1 MNLVAGTALAGSLLV
16 STFLWQPAN
25 ATNAPNLKTALG
37 NGGAITLVRNGG
49 GGGDGG
55 GGRGENG
62 GGGDGGHMANNG
74 GGDGGH
80 MDRGGDGGH
89 MDRGGDGGRMANQG
103 GHGDHMNGGS
113 HYRGGRISG
122 GDISGG
128 DAYSRRHFNN
138 GKFARDH
145 DDRHFS
151 NRDRDNDHFN
161 RHRVFRNGVWVWV
174 TGPDYYAGDNCAWLL
189 DRAEVTDSPYWWRR
203 YNLCIGYY

>member
-1 MNLVAGTALAGSLLV
+1 MRMNLVAGTALAGSLLV
-16 STFLWQPAN
+16 STFVWQPAN
-25 ATNAPNLKTALG
+25 ATNAPDLKTALG

-113 HYRGGRISG
+113 HYRGGRIPVATFPAAMPTP
-122 GDISGG
+122 
-128 DAYSRRHFNN
+128 DATLTTENLR
-138 GKFARDH
+138 GITTIGTLAI
-145 DDRHFS
+145 
-151 NRDRDNDHFN
+151 
-161 RHRVFRNGVWVWV
+161 VIV
-174 TGPDYYAGDNCAWLL
+174 TTITSTGIASSATACGFGLL
-189 DRAEVTDSPYWWRR
+189 APTITLATTALGS
-203 YNLCIGYY
+203 

>member
-1 MNLVAGTALAGSLLV
+1 M
-16 STFLWQPAN
+16 
-25 ATNAPNLKTALG
+25 
-37 NGGAITLVRNGG
+37 NGG
-49 GGGDGG
+49 G
-55 GGRGENG
+55 
-62 GGGDGGHMANNG
+62 A
-74 GGDGGH
+74 
-80 MDRGGDGGH
+80 
-89 MDRGGDGGRMANQG
+89 
-103 GHGDHMNGGS
+103 

-151 NRDRDNDHFN
+151 NRDHDNDHFN

-189 DRAEVTDSPYWWRR
+189 DRAEVTGSPYWWRR

>member
-1 MNLVAGTALAGSLLV
+1 MRMNLVAGTALAGSLLM
-16 STFLWQPAN
+16 STFVWQTAN
-25 ATNAPNLKTALG
+25 ATNAPDLKTAIG
-37 NGGAITLVRNGG
+37 NSGAITLVRNGG
-49 GGGDGG
+49 GGGDSGGG

-62 GGGDGGHMANNG
+62 GGGDGHMANN
-74 GGDGGH
+74 
-80 MDRGGDGGH
+80 RGGDGGH
-89 MDRGGDGGRMANQG
+89 IDRGGDSGRMANRGGDGG
-103 GHGDHMNGGS
+103 DHVMNGGGA

-138 GKFARDH
+138 GKFPRDH

-151 NRDRDNDHFN
+151 NRDHDNDHFN

-189 DRAEVTDSPYWWRR
+189 DRAEVTGSPYWWRR

>member
-1 MNLVAGTALAGSLLV
+1 MRMNLVAGTALAGSLLM
-16 STFLWQPAN
+16 STFVWQTAN
-25 ATNAPNLKTALG
+25 ATNAPDLKTAIG
-37 NGGAITLVRNGG
+37 NSGGITLVRNGG
-49 GGGDGG
+49 GGGDSGGG

-62 GGGDGGHMANNG
+62 GGGDGAHI
-74 GGDGGH
+74 
-80 MDRGGDGGH
+80 
-89 MDRGGDGGRMANQG
+89 DRGGDGGRMANRG
-103 GHGDHMNGGS
+103 GDGGDHVMNGGGA

-151 NRDRDNDHFN
+151 NRDHDNDHFN

-189 DRAEVTDSPYWWRR
+189 DRAEVTGSPYWWRR

>member
-1 MNLVAGTALAGSLLV
+1 MRMNLVAGTALAGSLLM
-16 STFLWQPAN
+16 STFVWQTAN
-25 ATNAPNLKTALG
+25 ATNAPDLKTAIG
-37 NGGAITLVRNGG
+37 NSGAITLVRNGG
-49 GGGDGG
+49 GGGDSGGG

-62 GGGDGGHMANNG
+62 GGGDGHMANNG

-80 MDRGGDGGH
+80 IDRGGDSGRMANRGGDGG
-89 MDRGGDGGRMANQG
+89 
-103 GHGDHMNGGS
+103 DHVMNGGGA

-138 GKFARDH
+138 GKFPRDH

-151 NRDRDNDHFN
+151 NRDHDNDHFN

-189 DRAEVTDSPYWWRR
+189 DRAEVTGSPYWWRR

>member
-1 MNLVAGTALAGSLLV
+1 MRMNLVAGTALAGSLLM
-16 STFLWQPAN
+16 STFVWQTAN
-25 ATNAPNLKTALG
+25 ATNAPDLKTPIG
-37 NGGAITLVRNGG
+37 NSGAITLVRNGG
-49 GGGDGG
+49 GGGDSGGG

-62 GGGDGGHMANNG
+62 GGGDGHMANNG

-80 MDRGGDGGH
+80 IDRGGDSGRMANRGGDGG
-89 MDRGGDGGRMANQG
+89 
-103 GHGDHMNGGS
+103 DHVMNGGGA

-151 NRDRDNDHFN
+151 NRDHDNDHFN

-189 DRAEVTDSPYWWRR
+189 DRAEVTGSPYWWRR